1 MQGSIGGNLCHASP
15 VADGVPPL
23 LALDARLELAS
34 ARGVRLL
41 PLAEFLLGRRRTA
54 LLADELLVAV
64 SCALP
69 HAQDRT
75 AFVKCTN
82 RDGTAIA
89 VVSAVVRLS
98 ISADDTIGKLA
109 IGVGGASEVA
119 RRMRALEASLEGRRR
134 AEAAR
139 LIEGA
144 PLPELAPID
153 DCRAPAAHR
162 LHRARVAIARAF
174 NDCFEET
181 GHDVSSA

>member
-1 MQGSIGGNLCHASP
+1 
-15 VADGVPPL
+15 
-23 LALDARLELAS
+23 
-34 ARGVRLL
+34 
-41 PLAEFLLGRRRTA
+41 
-54 LLADELLVAV
+54 
-64 SCALP
+64 
-69 HAQDRT
+69 
-75 AFVKCTN
+75 
-82 RDGTAIA
+82 
-89 VVSAVVRLS
+89 VSAAVRLS

-144 PLPELAPID
+144 PLLELAPID

-162 LHRARVAIARAF
+162 IHSARVAIARAF